1 MKENYKTLVKVY
13 SYKGHEFAIIK
24 GLHDGIIRAIDYK
37 YIDDNGM
44 LTKHLNGLEMFVNTL
59 DNTIYGVTRQ
69 INMAIDWQEYIK
81 ENNVDTSNS
90 DELLK
95 AAVKFHGL
103 A

>member
-1 MKENYKTLVKVY
+1 MKETYKTLIRVY
-13 SYKGHEFAIIK
+13 TYKGREFAIVK
-24 GLHDGIIRAIDYK
+24 GLHDNIIRAIDYK

-44 LTKHLNGLEMFVNTL
+44 LTKPLNGLEMFVNTL
-59 DNTIYGVTRQ
+59 DNTINGVTRQ

-81 ENNVDTSNS
+81 ENNVDTSNN